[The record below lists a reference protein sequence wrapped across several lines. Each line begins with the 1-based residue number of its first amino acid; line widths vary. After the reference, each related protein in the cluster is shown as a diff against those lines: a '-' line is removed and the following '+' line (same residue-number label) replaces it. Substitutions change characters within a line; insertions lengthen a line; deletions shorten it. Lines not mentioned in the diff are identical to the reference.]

1 MELSGNTILISGGT
15 SGIGLELASR
25 FLALGNTVIVTGR
38 DQHHLDEVQR
48 RYPGIVGIRSDVSD
62 RAAIT
67 ALYEQITRDFPGLN
81 ILINNA
87 GIMRKINLHQ
97 AASDLDGVVRE
108 IDINLS
114 GAIRM
119 AVQFL
124 PHLTAQKNSAIVN
137 VTSGIAFVPFPLS
150 PVYSAAKA
158 GLRAFTRALR
168 IQTKGTG
175 VKIFELAPPATET
188 PLFRG
193 DFTATDVA
201 GVKPM
206 SVAVLAD
213 RAIVGMRRDV
223 LEIRPGLSNV
233 LKIFSRL
240 APEFILGQLGRTVDG
255 MLAEMK
261 AKGQ

>member
-1 MELSGNTILISGGT
+1 
-15 SGIGLELASR
+15 
-25 FLALGNTVIVTGR
+25 
-38 DQHHLDEVQR
+38 
-48 RYPGIVGIRSDVSD
+48 
-62 RAAIT
+62 
-67 ALYEQITRDFPGLN
+67 
-81 ILINNA
+81 
-87 GIMRKINLHQ
+87 
-97 AASDLDGVVRE
+97 
-108 IDINLS
+108 
-114 GAIRM
+114 
-119 AVQFL
+119 
-124 PHLTAQKNSAIVN
+124 
-137 VTSGIAFVPFPLS
+137 
-150 PVYSAAKA
+150 
-158 GLRAFTRALR
+158 LR

-206 SVAVLAD
+206 SVTVLAD

-261 AKGQ
+261 AKGH